1 MTPPAT
7 APSPGRAAPLFA
19 AALLPLA
26 FLAWHLRF
34 FVDDAFI
41 VFRYAENWANGLG
54 PVYHAGE
61 LVEGYSDLAWVFLM
75 SLASRLGA
83 PLDTSAHLLSA
94 LCALATTALAAD
106 VLARLPISRAARYGG
121 ALSIGL
127 SADLAAWTTG
137 GLETALFTLA
147 LFGLW
152 RELTR
157 DGGGTALATLFG
169 ALLVTAR
176 VEGVLWLFG
185 VFFAVSVADRS
196 RWRAHL
202 QLIIP
207 GLIAFACVMTWRLYT
222 YGEWLPNTVHAKAGL
237 DGETLGRGLRY
248 IASWLVVSITP
259 LIATALSLR
268 ALRSPA
274 AKLALS
280 AGVLVIG
287 GALFALLSGGDW
299 MPFFRFLAPTVPFL
313 AVLIAAGLQGRDGRA
328 GWRVALPLL
337 GCLSAFGLH
346 LLPAKARV
354 ALDFRGFK
362 DGYETELDRL
372 EKARRNIPTWRMIGR
387 ALKEHAQEG
396 DSIVLGAIGAIG
408 YESGIRIHDRNG
420 LVDPEVTKVAVRVR
434 GRSAGHERRVS
445 RQRFLRPPLDREPTW
460 FGVRAV
466 KRPLSSADEFA
477 AREAAALVMRNVI
490 AGDARDD
497 ALRDSCVPEVAPL
510 GESDSLLLL
519 RYTKDT
525 AKARAYWERA
535 LREQP

>member
-1 MTPPAT
+1 M
-7 APSPGRAAPLFA
+7 
-19 AALLPLA
+19 LLPLA
-26 FLAWHLRF
+26 LLAWHLRF

-75 SLASRLGA
+75 SLAARLGA

-94 LCALATTALAAD
+94 LCALAIAALAAD

-157 DGGGTALATLFG
+157 EGGGTALATLFG

-259 LIATALSLR
+259 LIAIALSLR

-274 AKLALS
+274 AKFALS

-313 AVLIAAGLQGRDGRA
+313 AVLIAAGLHESDGRA

-337 GCLSAFGLH
+337 GCLSAFELH
-346 LLPAKARV
+346 LVPVQVRDSLY
-354 ALDFRGFK
+354 FRGFA
-362 DGYETELDRL
+362 DGYETERGRV
-372 EKARRNIPTWRMIGR
+372 EKARRNIQTFRDVGR
-387 ALKEHAQEG
+387 VLKGHAQEG

-408 YESGIRIHDRNG
+408 YESGLRIHDRNG
-420 LVDPEVTKVAVRVR
+420 LIDPEVTRVAERVP

-445 RQRFLRPPLDREPTW
+445 RQRFLRPPLDRKPTW
-460 FGVRAV
+460 FGYCPSWIDERAV
-466 KRPLSSADEFA
+466 LINSARWFKNAVSKEPDDEALRDFCIPEVIPLSSTSTLLLFRYTEDTAE
-477 AREAAALVMRNVI
+477 ARAFWKRA
-490 AGDARDD
+490 
-497 ALRDSCVPEVAPL
+497 L
-510 GESDSLLLL
+510 GE
-519 RYTKDT
+519 
-525 AKARAYWERA
+525 
-535 LREQP
+535 QH